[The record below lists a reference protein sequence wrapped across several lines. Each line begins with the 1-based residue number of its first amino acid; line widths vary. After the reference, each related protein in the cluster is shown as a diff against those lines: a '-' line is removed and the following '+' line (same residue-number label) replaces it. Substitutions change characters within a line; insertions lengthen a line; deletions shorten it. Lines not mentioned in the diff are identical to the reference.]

1 MSKVKQI
8 EMKEI
13 KEDKINL
20 DDIKDELK
28 NYIDKEIKS
37 EYQNEITKIN
47 NKLVREKN
55 KKIIFRNIIIL
66 ILIIIIGFLIYLL
79 YDNNYFSKILVKDN
93 DIKEEVKTNTNNK
106 EKEEIKEEDKEK
118 KEEVKKTT
126 LSELK
131 EKYGKLID
139 NYYISDLSNYKED
152 YYNGN
157 LTNELKSYMTLNKI
171 NFNDLE
177 IDDNSNIIS
186 EEEFS
191 EVYESLFND
200 QFVGTNFDYN
210 NNKVRYLSKVSS
222 FITEKVLIKD
232 KNNIVR
238 EIINIEENGSI
249 IKITCVEGKV
259 INNILYNI
267 NSDEEIGSYNGDITN
282 YKDKLNNVT
291 YIFENSKLINLSK

>member
-1 MSKVKQI
+1 MAKVKQI

-37 EYQNEITKIN
+37 EYQDEITKIN

-66 ILIIIIGFLIYLL
+66 ILIIIIGFLLYLL

-106 EKEEIKEEDKEK
+106 EKEEIKEEKEK
-118 KEEVKKTT
+118 KEEVKEPT

-177 IDDNSNIIS
+177 IDDNSNIIN
-186 EEEFS
+186 EEEFK

-232 KNNIVR
+232 KNKIVR

-259 INNILYNI
+259 IDNILYNI
-267 NSDEEIGSYNGDITN
+267 NSNEEIGSYNGDITN
-282 YKDKLNNVT
+282 YKDQLNNVT

>member
-1 MSKVKQI
+1 MAKVKQI

-37 EYQNEITKIN
+37 EYQDEITKIN

-106 EKEEIKEEDKEK
+106 EKEEIKEEKEK
-118 KEEVKKTT
+118 KEEVKEPT

-177 IDDNSNIIS
+177 NDDNSNIIS
-186 EEEFS
+186 EEEFK

-222 FITEKVLIKD
+222 FITEKVLIED

-259 INNILYNI
+259 IDNILYNI
-267 NSDEEIGSYNGDITN
+267 NSNEEIGSYNGDITN
-282 YKDKLNNVT
+282 YKDQLNNVT